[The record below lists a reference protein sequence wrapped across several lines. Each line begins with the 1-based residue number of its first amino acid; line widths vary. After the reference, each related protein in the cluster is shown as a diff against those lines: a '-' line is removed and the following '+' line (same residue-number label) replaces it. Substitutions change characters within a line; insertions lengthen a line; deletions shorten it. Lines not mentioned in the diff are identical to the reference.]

1 MVVKVVQALL
11 MLKFW
16 ILLILQLKNIE
27 STTKNNL
34 INLLS
39 GLIGFKFLTTLA

>member
-1 MVVKVVQALL
+1 MQALL

-39 GLIGFKFLTTLA
+39 GLMGFKFLTTLA